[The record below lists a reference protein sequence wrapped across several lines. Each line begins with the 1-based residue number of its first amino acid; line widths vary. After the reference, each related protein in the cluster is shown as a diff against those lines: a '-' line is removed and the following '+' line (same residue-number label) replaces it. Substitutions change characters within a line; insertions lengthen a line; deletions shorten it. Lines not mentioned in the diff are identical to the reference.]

1 MSTAPQQIRMIARDL
16 TWVDV
21 DRETA
26 VSTSRVLAAWF
37 GGNGGNGGDGG
48 DGGEGGEGGEGGS
61 VPLPNF
67 ATHGALV
74 KLARLMSIV
83 ADTDDNDHRNIH
95 REAAEADITL
105 AEMSALSK
113 YMDMP
118 AVKRVVQ
125 RAMGSILVEAAA
137 CRGAAGVSSAFDVGS
152 PLPGL
157 TSEETDWLSS
167 LNSITY

>member
-21 DRETA
+21 SRATA
-26 VSTSRVLAAWF
+26 VSTSRVLAACF
-37 GGNGGNGGDGG
+37 GGGDDNVVGC
-48 DGGEGGEGGEGGS
+48 EGGS
-61 VPLPNF
+61 VPLPNL

-83 ADTDDNDHRNIH
+83 VETGDGDDRNIH

-118 AVKRVVQ
+118 VVKRVVQ

-152 PLPGL
+152 THPGGGGIAL
-157 TSEETDWLSS
+157 TREESDWLAS
-167 LNSITY
+167 LNSLTY